1 VIERAAEARL
11 AGLPGNPRLSD
22 DLRMRIQRGLRDRV
36 ADARV
41 QVQAFISNA
50 VIALGGKAQE
60 AVTPAAG
67 RAPGAAVSGERAP
80 LSLGSHAEVTLT
92 VPQLRLTG
100 RVELLRIA
108 EPGAHITDYKTGA
121 ESPSHSEQLRLYAL
135 LWDLDRDANPAG
147 ARSPASLPP
156 TPVATPRSP
165 SQASPNYATSRSKLR
180 SASARPTRNS
190 RRTRPVQSRLR
201 RTAATA
207 RSGTCATLTG
217 QPSPPIHPTFRMRP
231 GSTARAWSVPRTVC
245 AVGGSTS
252 MDPPSQ
258 SCSSRRQSPD
268 PSCVLATTSGSLGC
282 ESTRTRTRG

>member
-108 EPGAHITDYKTGA
+108 EPGAHITDYQDRGR
-121 ESPSHSEQLRLYAL
+121 ESQPFR
-135 LWDLDRDANPAG
+135 
-147 ARSPASLPP
+147 
-156 TPVATPRSP
+156 
-165 SQASPNYATSRSKLR
+165 
-180 SASARPTRNS
+180 
-190 RRTRPVQSRLR
+190 
-201 RTAATA
+201 ATA
-207 RSGTCATLTG
+207 
-217 QPSPPIHPTFRMRP
+217 
-231 GSTARAWSVPRTVC
+231 TVC
-245 AVGGSTS
+245 AAMG
-252 MDPPSQ
+252 PRP
-258 SCSSRRQSPD
+258 
-268 PSCVLATTSGSLGC
+268 
-282 ESTRTRTRG
+282 